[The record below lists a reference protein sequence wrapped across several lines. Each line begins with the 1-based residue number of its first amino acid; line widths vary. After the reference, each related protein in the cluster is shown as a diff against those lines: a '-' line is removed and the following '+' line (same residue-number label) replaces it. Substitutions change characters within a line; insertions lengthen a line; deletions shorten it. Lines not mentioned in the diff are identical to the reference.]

1 MGVQATDILLK
12 TMIEGALAD
21 LRKNNW
27 ILDDIYA
34 DLALDPLAKMD
45 YGWKEVMRAKEWFLG
60 NNIDVYLTNRV
71 DTPRFPCISVVRL
84 SSREMTER
92 DELGDGL
99 DDSEIVPHNIT
110 ALPQQMY
117 GPFTAVAYDPS
128 TGTLTLPSNLTTSR
142 MFVGQF
148 LVSKVSGKAYVI
160 NTVSGQSTFT
170 IAEGTVDDFTQA
182 YIAPPTALWNLSKER
197 TWLEETFAIGMHTE
211 SDMNQAIWMRQLIQY
226 IFLRYKE
233 AYIERRGVALST
245 FNVGSIDINPHFN
258 GTEMVYSC
266 MMTFTGQ
273 VEANFIKYA
282 APKLQGFKVD
292 TYVLNG
298 PKTPA
303 AYLKYAEAQGWQ
315 MQGDEPAKKPQ
326 PPKRPDPLSEDEE

>member
-1 MGVQATDILLK
+1 MGIQATDILMK
-12 TMIEGALAD
+12 TMMEAAFAD

-27 ILDDIYA
+27 ILDDIFA

-45 YGWKEVMRAKEWFLG
+45 YGWKEVMRAKEWFTG

-71 DTPRFPCISVVRL
+71 DTPRFPCVSIVRL

-92 DELGDGL
+92 DELGDGF
-99 DDSEIVPHNIT
+99 DESEIVPHNIT
-110 ALPQQMY
+110 NLPQQMY
-117 GPFTAVAYDPS
+117 GPFSPSAYDPN
-128 TGTLTLPSNLTTSR
+128 TGTVTLPSGLETNR

-160 NTVSGQSTFT
+160 NQVNDPASFV
-170 IAEGTVDDFTQA
+170 IAKGTVDDFTQS

-211 SDMNQAIWMRQLIQY
+211 SDMNEAIWMRQLVQY
-226 IFLRYKE
+226 IMLRYKE

-258 GTEMVYSC
+258 GTEKVFSC

-282 APKLQGFKVD
+282 APKLQGFKVT
-292 TYVLNG
+292 TYVLDG

-303 AYLKYAEAQGWQ
+303 AYLKYAEAQGWL
-315 MQGDEPAKKPQ
+315 MQGDEPHKKPP
-326 PPKRPDPLSEDEE
+326 PPKKVDPLSRDEE